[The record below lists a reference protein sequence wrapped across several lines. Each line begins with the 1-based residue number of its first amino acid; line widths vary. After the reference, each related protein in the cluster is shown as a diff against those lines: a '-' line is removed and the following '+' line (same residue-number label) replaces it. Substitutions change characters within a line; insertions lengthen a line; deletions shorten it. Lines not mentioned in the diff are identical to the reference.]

1 VLNFWVK
8 IELIIG
14 SAQTVN
20 INSLEVMDDIQDQIN
35 NLETNIR
42 GIMFMIPDIQDTLDK
57 IDARLR
63 KLEDY
68 IIGDGK

>member
-1 VLNFWVK
+1 
-8 IELIIG
+8 
-14 SAQTVN
+14 
-20 INSLEVMDDIQDQIN
+20 MDDIQDQIN

>member
-1 VLNFWVK
+1 VK

>member
-1 VLNFWVK
+1 MLNFWVK